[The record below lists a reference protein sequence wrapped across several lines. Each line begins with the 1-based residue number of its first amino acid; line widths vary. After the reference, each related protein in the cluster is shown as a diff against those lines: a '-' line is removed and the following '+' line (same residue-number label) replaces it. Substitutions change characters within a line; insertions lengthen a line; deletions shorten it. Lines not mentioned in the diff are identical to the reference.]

1 MIRHCLPHTSRGVAA
16 LEFVILL
23 PIYLMLVF
31 GMLEVYQF
39 FRTVGVIDRTA
50 FSLGSLVAQK
60 AMLIDNS
67 SATDANNIGIFWA
80 IAPQLATP
88 LDMQG
93 NGTVIITDV
102 KDAGN
107 ATPVI
112 AWQRTSPW
120 GTGASQLGKSPLP
133 SGFPFYAGD
142 NTIVVEVYYRFAPFH
157 ALQTFWPNA
166 PGAVNLYRRAY
177 FRPRFQNLDT
187 LQKS

>member
-1 MIRHCLPHTSRGVAA
+1 MNRHRLSRASRGVAT

-31 GMLEVYQF
+31 GMLEVYQY
-39 FRTVGVIDRTA
+39 FRTVGVIDRTT

-60 AMLIDNS
+60 AVLIDNS
-67 SATDANNIGIFWA
+67 SASDANNIGIFWA

-88 LDMQG
+88 LDLQG
-93 NGTVIITDV
+93 NGTVIITDI

-107 ATPVI
+107 ATPVV
-112 AWQRTSPW
+112 AWQRSSPW
-120 GTGASQLGKSPLP
+120 GNDASQLGKTPLP

-142 NTIVVEVYYRFAPFH
+142 NTIVVEVYYRFTPFH
-157 ALQTFWPNA
+157 ALRTFWPDA
-166 PGAVNLYRRAY
+166 PGTVNLYRRAY